1 VKHVPIEF
9 WASWNAQLRKAGS
22 RFLLGELLDGDPSVV
37 ASTWSQG
44 GFDAMFDFPLGFAM
58 GDVFCKGASP
68 ATLGAIL
75 TNDRRYPEPSSLVTL
90 VDNHDLP
97 RIMSTCGGDEAKVRA
112 ALAFLLTA
120 RGIPS
125 LAWGTEVG
133 LTGAKEPDNR
143 RSMAFTP
150 HPLRAEIAN
159 WLERRRNNPALS
171 DGAVIVLNATRTG
184 IAIGRVTE
192 SQLAI
197 VRVGDVPLPSWPDA
211 VGAAFIE
218 LGSAANVR
226 VSVTKVEAGRWRA
239 LAGSAT
245 RQWRTG
251 EQRVKVSFSG
261 PPGTFVVGSGPE
273 LGDWNPQRAM
283 ALPATVE
290 LPRHGVFEFKGLRRD
305 AKGADVTWA
314 RTGNGLLFVEQP
326 VTVPIEAVE

>member
-1 VKHVPIEF
+1 MKHAPLEF

-22 RFLLGELLDGDPSVV
+22 QFLLGELLDGDPSVV

-75 TNDRRYPEPSSLVTL
+75 TNDRRYPDPSSLVTL

-97 RIMSTCGGDEAKVRA
+97 RITSTCGGDETKVRA
-112 ALAFLLTA
+112 ALRFLLTA

-143 RSMAFTP
+143 KSMRFDN
-150 HPLRAEIAN
+150 HPLRTLVAKG
-159 WLERRRNNPALS
+159 LEQRRNNPALS
-171 DGAVIVLNATRTG
+171 DGAVIILKATRTG

-197 VRVGDVPLPSWPDA
+197 VRVGDAPFPTWPEA
-211 VGAAFIE
+211 QGAAFVE
-218 LGSAANVR
+218 LGSEANVA
-226 VSVTKVEAGRWRA
+226 VSVTKLEPGRWRG
-239 LAGSAT
+239 LADSVT

-251 EQRVKVSFSG
+251 EQRVKVSFTG

-273 LGDWNPQRAM
+273 LGDWNPQRAL

-305 AKGADVTWA
+305 AKGVTWA
-314 RTGNGLLFVEQP
+314 RSDNGLLFVEQP
-326 VTVPIEAVE
+326 VTVPIEAVQ